1 MTYSCTVNNIHFD
14 KVFIKEVFKST
25 KKEVSYKNGVPLQL
39 SLTFKVI
46 ASLPDTEELSTNVIR
61 ETYQTFFGVNIS
73 TSSISRMITD
83 LKTLRLIEGIDNP
96 FGSRRKSWIRLT
108 AGGRKLQKLFI
119 GTTSDWKDKPRTIVD
134 RDFKQARSYK
144 ERSM

>member
-61 ETYQTFFGVNIS
+61 ETYQTFFGVTIS
-73 TSSISRMITD
+73 TSSVSRMITD
-83 LKTLRLIEGIDNP
+83 LKQLGFVESIDNP
-96 FGSRRKSWIRLT
+96 FGSKRLSWVKLTPLGRR
-108 AGGRKLQKLFI
+108 LQKLFI
-119 GTTSDWKDKPRTIVD
+119 GTTSDWKDQPRLMVD
-134 RDFKQARSYK
+134 RQFKQARSMK
-144 ERSM
+144 GV

>member
-46 ASLPDTEELSTNVIR
+46 ASLPDTVELSTNVIR
-61 ETYQTFFGVNIS
+61 ETYQTFFGVTIS

-83 LKTLRLIEGIDNP
+83 LKQLGFVESIDNP
-96 FGSRRKSWIRLT
+96 FGSKRLSWVKLTPLGRR
-108 AGGRKLQKLFI
+108 LQKLFI
-119 GTTSDWKDKPRTIVD
+119 GTTADWKDQPRLTVD
-134 RDFKQARSYK
+134 RQFKQARSM
-144 ERSM
+144 RGVI

>member
-14 KVFIKEVFKST
+14 KVFINEVSKST
-25 KKEVSYKNGVPLQL
+25 SKNVQFANGIPLQL
-39 SLTFKVI
+39 SLTFKTI
-46 ASLPDTEELSTNVIR
+46 CSLPDTEELNTGMIR

-83 LKTLRLIEGIDNP
+83 LKTLKLIEGIDNP
-96 FGSRRKSWIRLT
+96 FGSRRKSWIKLT
-108 AGGRKLQKLFI
+108 PVGRKLQKLFI

-134 RDFKQARSYK
+134 RDFREARSYK

>member
-61 ETYQTFFGVNIS
+61 ETYQTFFGVTIS

-83 LKTLRLIEGIDNP
+83 LKQLGFVESIDNP
-96 FGSRRKSWIRLT
+96 FGSKRLSWVKLTPLGRR
-108 AGGRKLQKLFI
+108 LQKLFI
-119 GTTSDWKDKPRTIVD
+119 GTTADWKDQPRLTVD
-134 RDFKQARSYK
+134 RQFKQARSMK
-144 ERSM
+144 GVM